1 MVHSRY
7 GPHHRHRLL
16 VYSEHLYGLSTR
28 QMWLATEWL
37 ERAKSSSFSIALRV
51 ITSMDF
57 GQSEL
62 FPREFLKPLIPYY
75 EHLELALP
83 YSTIAEL

>member
-1 MVHSRY
+1 MVSAH
-7 GPHHRHRLL
+7 
-16 VYSEHLYGLSTR
+16 R